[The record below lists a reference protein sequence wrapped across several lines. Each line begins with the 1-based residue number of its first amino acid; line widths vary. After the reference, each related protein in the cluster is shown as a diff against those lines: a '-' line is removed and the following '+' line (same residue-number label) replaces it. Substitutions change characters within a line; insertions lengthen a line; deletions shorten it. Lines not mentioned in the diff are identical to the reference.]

1 MSKPSL
7 TRLALAA
14 VAHRVGPPADPA
26 PAEAAFLAEQAR
38 GLPSDPRELASL
50 VRHALRRPASE
61 DAPLAHLANAW
72 KLSLAETLSLALLA
86 VVESNILAGRAL
98 AYAQAPVGGSR
109 PTLGLLAEAFG
120 PLDHPQQ
127 LNALQLANR
136 PSFLSGTLQL
146 LNDGATLPER
156 PVSLPLPLCLAL
168 LDDEV
173 SWPGGTIESATPA
186 LPLPDAVAARC
197 RKHATALAQDPAPIL
212 VLRAAA
218 EDETRAAA
226 ALIATALG
234 KRPFVTD
241 NPNSAGLAAWLLL
254 RNLIPVFV
262 VDPGPGETKTLPSIP
277 LYHGPILVAAGVD
290 GTVEAAGREVTHW
303 HLPLP
308 TLAERET
315 LWRAALPHGNT
326 AAELARSHR
335 LSTARIAQLGKLA
348 VHRAHLDGQPSP
360 DARSVHAVS
369 RSGEGAGLDALAQ
382 LVPEPIP
389 DEALVLSDELR
400 AELET
405 LLARCHHRDG
415 LTANLGAAASTRYT
429 AGVRALFV
437 GPSGTGK
444 TLAAGWLATRL
455 GLPLYRVDLANINS
469 KYIGETEKNL
479 ARLLARAERTEAV
492 LLFDEA
498 DSLFGKRTEIRES
511 NDRFANTQT
520 NYLLQRIETFD
531 SIAILTSNSRG
542 RFDTAFSRRLD
553 MIVEFP
559 APAPTERRALWQA
572 HLGESHSL
580 SMQELN
586 LVAGQC
592 DFAGG
597 QIRNV
602 VLAAAVAAR
611 GNGQIIDFPK
621 LTHALQA
628 EYRKAGRPL
637 PPALNAP
644 RATPP
649 VATRVTS

>member
-1 MSKPSL
+1 MAKPSL

-14 VAHRVGPPADPA
+14 VAHRAAGAIDASTTEAAYLAAQAEGLPPTPADLG
-26 PAEAAFLAEQAR
+26 E
-38 GLPSDPRELASL
+38 L
-50 VRHALRRPASE
+50 VRSTLRKPSAE
-61 DAPLAHLANAW
+61 DAPLARLASAW
-72 KLSLAETLSLALLA
+72 HLSLAETLSIALVA
-86 VVESNILAGRAL
+86 VVESDLLAGRAL
-98 AYAQAPVGGSR
+98 AYVQAPIGGAR

-120 PLDHPQQ
+120 PLDPAEQ

-146 LNDGATLPER
+146 LNDGAALPER
-156 PVSLPLPLCLAL
+156 SVSLALPVCLALRNEEVNWPGGMIEPATRLLPLP
-168 LDDEV
+168 E
-173 SWPGGTIESATPA
+173 
-186 LPLPDAVAARC
+186 AVRAQC
-197 RKHATALAQDPAPIL
+197 RQHGAALAGEQPPVL
-212 VLRAAA
+212 VLRSATL
-218 EDETRAAA
+218 DESRAAA
-226 ALIATALG
+226 ALIASALR
-234 KRPFVTD
+234 KRPFIAENV
-241 NPNSAGLAAWLLL
+241 NVSGFAAWLLL
-254 RNLIPVFV
+254 RDLLPVFV
-262 VDPGPGETKTLPSIP
+262 VDPGPGDTKTLPTIP
-277 LYHGPILVAAGVD
+277 LYDGPLLIAAGVD
-290 GTVEAAGREVTHW
+290 GTIEVPGRELTHW

-308 TLAERET
+308 TLSEREV
-315 LWRAALPHGNT
+315 LWRQALPHAEA

-335 LSTARIAQLGKLA
+335 LSAARIAQLGRLA
-348 VHRAHLDGQPSP
+348 VHRAQLEGRATP
-360 DARSVHAVS
+360 DSATVRAVS

-382 LVPEPIP
+382 LITESIG
-389 DEALVLSDELR
+389 DDALVLSAELR

-415 LTANLGAAASTRYT
+415 LTANLGAAAHARYT

-444 TLAAGWLATRL
+444 TLAACWLATKL

-498 DSLFGKRTEIRES
+498 DSLFGKRTDIRDS

-553 MIVEFP
+553 MIIEFP

-572 HLGESHSL
+572 HLGERHAL
-580 SMQELN
+580 TMQELN

-611 GNGQIIDFPK
+611 SNGQIIDFPK
-621 LTHALQA
+621 LLAALQA
-628 EYRKAGRPL
+628 EYRKASRPL
-637 PPALNAP
+637 PPGLS
-644 RATPP
+644 
-649 VATRVTS
+649 ATRRLNGAAAPHA

>member
-7 TRLALAA
+7 TCLALAA
-14 VAHRVGPPADPA
+14 VAHRAAGAIDASTTEAAYLAAQAEGLPAS
-26 PAEAAFLAEQAR
+26 PAELGE
-38 GLPSDPRELASL
+38 L
-50 VRHALRRPASE
+50 VRHALRKPCAE
-61 DAPLAHLANAW
+61 DAPLARLAAAW
-72 KLSLAETLSLALLA
+72 QLSLAESLSIALVS
-86 VVESNILAGRAL
+86 VVESDLLAGRAL
-98 AYAQAPVGGSR
+98 AYVQAPIGGSR

-120 PLDHPQQ
+120 PLDPAQR

-146 LNDGATLPER
+146 LNDGAALPER
-156 PVSLPLPLCLAL
+156 PVAIALPLCLAL
-168 LDDEV
+168 RDEEV
-173 SWPGGTIESATPA
+173 NWPGGTIEPA
-186 LPLPDAVAARC
+186 APLLLLPDAVRALC
-197 RKHATALAQDPAPIL
+197 RQHGAALAREHAPVL
-212 VLRAAA
+212 VLRSAAL
-218 EDETRAAA
+218 DEVRAAA
-226 ALIATALG
+226 AVIAAALR
-234 KRPFVTD
+234 KRPFIAENV
-241 NPNSAGLAAWLLL
+241 NLAGFAAWALL
-254 RNLIPVFV
+254 RDVLPVFV
-262 VDPGPGETKTLPSIP
+262 VDPGPGETKTLPAIP
-277 LYHGPILVAAGVD
+277 LYDGPLLVAAGVD
-290 GTVEAAGREVTHW
+290 GTIDLPGRELTHW
-303 HLPLP
+303 QLPLP
-308 TLAERET
+308 TLAEREA
-315 LWRAALPHGNT
+315 LWRHAIPHGRP

-348 VHRAHLDGQPSP
+348 VHRAHLEGRATP
-360 DARSVHAVS
+360 DAATVHAVS

-382 LVPEPIP
+382 LVAEPIS
-389 DEALVLSDELR
+389 DDALVLSPELR

-415 LTANLGAAASTRYT
+415 LTANLGAAAHARYT

-444 TLAAGWLATRL
+444 TLAACWLATKL

-498 DSLFGKRTEIRES
+498 DSLFGKRTDIRES

-553 MIVEFP
+553 MIIEFP

-572 HLGESHSL
+572 HLGEGHSL
-580 SMQELN
+580 TMQELN

-621 LTHALQA
+621 LLHALQA

-637 PPALNAP
+637 PPAFNAP
-644 RATPP
+644 RAAA
-649 VATRVTS
+649 VAVARA